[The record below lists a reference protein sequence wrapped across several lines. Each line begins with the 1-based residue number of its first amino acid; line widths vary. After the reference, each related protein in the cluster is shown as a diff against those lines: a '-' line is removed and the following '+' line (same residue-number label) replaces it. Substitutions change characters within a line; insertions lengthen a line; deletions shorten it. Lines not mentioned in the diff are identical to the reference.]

1 MSMPK
6 YCLSDSEKE
15 TLKVAKL
22 NQKKSEDL
30 KANIDSL
37 NKSVDA
43 TKDEAEK
50 LISEMKQKHG
60 LTDTSDS
67 NGQKALSVKD
77 CEQFLSE
84 MKRKHGLAS
93 LGTSKGSGET
103 ANRKNYDEPRD
114 WNELVNE
121 ANSEIKG
128 DVGFEDLLTQKEFDE
143 AYAHLNQIN
152 EEFSEKT
159 GLRKR
164 DYVFLTAAIA
174 LQCARQYLLDPW
186 LKKIRPSAGPA
197 DEAGRKANKE
207 AGWYYVDTER
217 ILTSKVP
224 FDVHRYSENP
234 SVQGFLKGGDH
245 RLMTLGHDPVL
256 GWIFGTANIMTG
268 TVTRK
273 DFVSAH
279 VKCIDNENTIYS
291 LADTCRIFFEVFNR
305 ITGGGWDGKI
315 ALGCAIA
322 REAIHLK
329 SDVMTKRGLPLP
341 GIEAVSLEFGNTLA
355 KYGIDT
361 AGVGTEIGMAS
372 LINMIIGMIHRLGFN
387 EAVDGDP
394 DLYEVRTRKIILYSN
409 LIASTSNVLAVYFT
423 KNLKLLDVGGLIVT
437 LFRVITDVRF
447 MCKVRD
453 EYVKS
458 KLDANFQGI
467 REETERLYKEILS

>member
-1 MSMPK
+1 MSK
-6 YCLSDSEKE
+6 YSFSDSEKE
-15 TLKVAKL
+15 TLKVAKHIQ
-22 NQKKSEDL
+22 NKSKNLESRM
-30 KANIDSL
+30 DSL
-37 NKSVDA
+37 GKSMEA
-43 TKDEAEK
+43 TIDKTEK
-50 LISEMKQKHG
+50 ILSEMKQKHG
-60 LTDTSDS
+60 IADS
-67 NGQKALSVKD
+67 ADSSSLNALAGKD
-77 CEQFLSE
+77 NDQFLSE
-84 MKRKHGLAS
+84 MARKYGAA
-93 LGTSKGSGET
+93 GTEPSNVSDET
-103 ANRKNYDEPRD
+103 TADEENYAEPKD
-114 WNELVNE
+114 WNALVNE

-128 DVGFEDLLTQKEFDE
+128 DVGFENLLTQKEFAE

-152 EEFSEKT
+152 EEFSKKT

-164 DYVFLTAAIA
+164 DYAFLTVAIA
-174 LQCARQYLLDPW
+174 LQCFRQYVYPLLKNKR
-186 LKKIRPSAGPA
+186 LAAGPL

-207 AGWYYVDTER
+207 AGWYYVDKER

-224 FDVHRYSENP
+224 FDVHRYSGNS

-273 DFVSAH
+273 DFISAH

-341 GIEAVSLEFGNTLA
+341 GIGVVSSEFGKKLV

-361 AGVGTEIGMAS
+361 AGVGTQWGLAHI
-372 LINMIIGMIHRLGFN
+372 INVIIGMVHRLGFD

-409 LIASTSNVLAVYFT
+409 LIASTSNVIAVYFT
-423 KNLKLLDVGGLIVT
+423 HKVDLLDVGGLIET
-437 LFRVITDVRF
+437 LSKLITDVRF

-458 KLDANFQGI
+458 KLDAHFQGI

>member
-1 MSMPK
+1 MSK
-6 YCLSDSEKE
+6 YDFSDNEKDL
-15 TLKVAKL
+15 LKVARL
-22 NQKKSEDL
+22 NQLKSEAL
-30 KANIDSL
+30 KGQMASL
-37 NKSVDA
+37 GKSMDA
-43 TKDEAEK
+43 INEK
-50 LISEMKQKHG
+50 H
-60 LTDTSDS
+60 
-67 NGQKALSVKD
+67 
-77 CEQFLSE
+77 EQFLSGIE
-84 MKRKHGLAS
+84 AKLGAARQGQLKGTAVVADEGHEKFLSDVESRLGITRPASSEKSYSPAPEEHVRRRKW
-93 LGTSKGSGET
+93 
-103 ANRKNYDEPRD
+103 DD
-114 WNELVNE
+114 LVNE

-164 DYVFLTAAIA
+164 DYAFLTAAIA

-207 AGWYYVDTER
+207 AGWYYVDTDR
-217 ILTSKVP
+217 ILTNRVP
-224 FDVHRYSENP
+224 FDVHRYSDYS
-234 SVQGFLKGGDH
+234 SVDGFLKGGDH

-268 TVTRK
+268 TVTRC
-273 DFVSAH
+273 DFKSAH
-279 VKCIDNENTIYS
+279 VKCINNENTIYAWAETS
-291 LADTCRIFFEVFNR
+291 RIFSEVLDR
-305 ITGGGWDGKI
+305 ITVGGWKGKI
-315 ALGCAIA
+315 ALGCALT
-322 REAIHLK
+322 REAIHLW
-329 SDVMTKRGLPLP
+329 SDITTKRSLPLP
-341 GIEAVSLEFGNTLA
+341 GIGAVSLEFGNTLA

-372 LINMIIGMIHRLGFN
+372 LINIIIGMIHRLGFN

-437 LFRVITDVRF
+437 LFRLITDVRF

-458 KLDANFQGI
+458 KLDAHFQGI